1 MSKEGIQKR
10 SVLRRRSHGQPQNIS
25 FRFLA
30 PSCMKEK
37 QPERNLLCIGSKK
50 FDNIHFF
57 PANQMKRKW
66 SVLCTSRGEGG
77 WIDLISKYRISVR
90 MQMIHS
96 RSTSRPAFLLF
107 LNDADSMVCNISASV
122 LPHLSSTAYSGC
134 KWCCCVTNNFI
145 QTFQWRSTP
154 DRQHNNTRIV
164 LRVLEC
170 LWPALVLFKSFPPG
184 IPGKCHNRR
193 PGQAAD

>member
-1 MSKEGIQKR
+1 
-10 SVLRRRSHGQPQNIS
+10 
-25 FRFLA
+25 
-30 PSCMKEK
+30 
-37 QPERNLLCIGSKK
+37 
-50 FDNIHFF
+50 
-57 PANQMKRKW
+57 MKRKW

-154 DRQHNNTRIV
+154 DRPQYSYCTTCTRVFVTGFGFVAYNRPPPCAYSALTVLAIQSPFGIV
-164 LRVLEC
+164 IPWSTDWDFYSVTIIIFVS
-170 LWPALVLFKSFPPG
+170 LVSWFCWNLSLGEFR
-184 IPGKCHNRR
+184 ICHNRR
-193 PGQAAD
+193 PGIASSRLNYY